1 MYLATSTSYPAEQKI
16 TVSDD
21 WHGCIMFSLEY
32 WDSFVRHSFSFCV
45 VLSPPLTVILLVL
58 FCVVLY
64 FSCKLVLRLEP
75 QVRRNKERSV
85 PVVIGKSILQGNL
98 IIIFIHEVSIQMK
111 NKLYIVEAW
120 TISLTLQR
128 KAKN

>member
-45 VLSPPLTVILLVL
+45 VSSPPLTVILLAL
-58 FCVVLY
+58 FALSCISAAN
-64 FSCKLVLRLEP
+64 SCKDWNHKYGGIKNGAYMLSLEN
-75 QVRRNKERSV
+75 QFFK
-85 PVVIGKSILQGNL
+85 VI
-98 IIIFIHEVSIQMK
+98 
-111 NKLYIVEAW
+111 
-120 TISLTLQR
+120 
-128 KAKN
+128 